1 MTKLILAA
9 LACVGIAACTPTTT
23 GTVAGATTGAIVGG
37 PVGAV
42 VGAGIGAAAGATSG
56 AATNAQVAGPPP
68 GFCYVAD
75 RAGNIR
81 VDRSGRPLTAR
92 C

>member
-1 MTKLILAA
+1 MRTIAIIA
-9 LACVGIAACTPTTT
+9 VACLGAAACSPTTT

-42 VGAGIGAAAGATSG
+42 VGAGVGAVAGSTAGATAG
-56 AATNAQVAGPPP
+56 AQVAGPGP
-68 GFCYVAD
+68 GRCYVAD
-75 RAGNIR
+75 RAGNIS
-81 VDRSGRPLTAR
+81 VDRRGNPVTTR